1 MTIELQPDVAP
12 PAAPP
17 PASRLTPSLRLVAAH
32 GLHEYQ
38 KQWAELARCAIAPNV
53 FYEPWMLLPAVE
65 HVREHEDL
73 HFVLIFGPP
82 ERGVAPL
89 WGFFPLE
96 VQSRCLHLPIRTL
109 AFWQHRY
116 CYLTL
121 PLIHAGHVEQALDMF
136 WRWMERNPLGCHILD
151 TNYLLGE
158 GPFHAAWADFLIG
171 RYTLILN
178 EHPRGLQT
186 HAGSFDAYI
195 SGLLSKKRYHA
206 LTRSRRHLETLGSL
220 EYREVANA
228 ACVGPWVDQF
238 LQLESSGWKGTND
251 GGAIAKRANDAQYFR
266 GMTEEGFRQDRVS
279 LLSLLLDGR
288 PIAMKHTLR
297 AGDGGFIFKIA
308 YDEAFAK
315 YSPGVLLELD
325 HLGCWQDGRQTRWM
339 DTCASP
345 RHSLFNLIS
354 NERRI
359 IRRALVSSGSLTG
372 DLFISALPLLRWL
385 GHRLR
390 PDATPAYLR
399 VSTKNG

>member
-1 MTIELQPDVAP
+1 MPQPAP
-12 PAAPP
+12 AVPT
-17 PASRLTPSLRLVAAH
+17 RLAPSLRLIGA
-32 GLHEYQ
+32 GELPQ
-38 KQWAELARCAIAPNV
+38 FQNQWAALAAESIAPNV
-53 FYEPWMLLPAVE
+53 FYEPWMLLPAIE
-65 HVREHEDL
+65 HVRQRENL
-73 HFVLIFGPP
+73 HFLLIFGPP
-82 ERGVAPL
+82 ERGVEAL

-96 VQSRCLHLPIRTL
+96 VQNRCLHLPIRTL
-109 AFWQHRY
+109 ALWQHRY

-121 PLIHAGHVEQALDMF
+121 PLIHAAHVEPVLDTF
-136 WRWMERNPLGCHILD
+136 WRWLEKNPLGCRVFD
-151 TNYLLGE
+151 TNYLPGE
-158 GPFHAAWADFLIG
+158 GAFHAAWADFLIG
-171 RYTLILN
+171 RYMLVLN

-206 LTRSRRHLETLGSL
+206 LKRSRCHLESLGSL
-220 EYREVANA
+220 EFEQILAPESA
-228 ACVGPWVDQF
+228 GAWVDRF
-238 LQLESSGWKGTND
+238 LELEAGGWKGTDD
-251 GGAIAKRANDAQYFR
+251 GEAIAKRTADAEYFR
-266 GMTEEGFRQDRVS
+266 AMTKEGLRQDRVS

-325 HLGCWQDGRQTRWM
+325 HLRQWQDGRQIGWM

-359 IRRALVSSGSLTG
+359 IRRSLISNGSMGG
-372 DLFISALPLLRWL
+372 DLFVSALPLLRWVRHQL
-385 GHRLR
+385 Q
-390 PDATPAYLR
+390 PNATPPYLR
-399 VSTKNG
+399 VSTRRGSTRDV